1 MPSRTGTSGTRRASW
16 KRSGPPPRAR
26 QAHAKAIAGNPF
38 SALLATVKRDVDARL
53 SGFLDAKL
61 DLAQRHGRDVV
72 EMVSALRGLCLRGG
86 KRLRPAL
93 LVVGYRAADARADL
107 EPALDASVAIE
118 LLQSYFLIH
127 DDWMDSDPVRRGGP
141 SVHVLLTQRF
151 RSAQVGNASA
161 ILAGDY
167 AVALAAEA
175 LARVEV
181 GPGRM
186 QRMLTCFAE
195 MQLDAVAGQQLDILG
210 RTSDVEHVYALK
222 TSSYTVRGPLRLGAL
237 IAGASTRT
245 LTALDR
251 FALPAGIAFQLR
263 DDLLSAF
270 GEPAQTGKPF
280 GGDLKAGKR
289 TPLLLAALA
298 RARGADRKLLE
309 RTVGNRGARDADV
322 RRAVLVLER
331 CGARAE
337 VEARTESLVEQ
348 ALGALRAGRLTAEG
362 RALLEGAAAA
372 LTARQQ

>member
-1 MPSRTGTSGTRRASW
+1 MPSRTGTSAGRPTGSKRSRRPPRPRRAS
-16 KRSGPPPRAR
+16 
-26 QAHAKAIAGNPF
+26 AKALAPNPF
-38 SALLATVKRDVDARL
+38 RRLLATVKRDVDARL
-53 SGFLDAKL
+53 SGFLDAKV

-107 EPALDASVAIE
+107 EPALDAGVAIE

-127 DDWMDSDPVRRGGP
+127 DDWMDRDPVRRGGP
-141 SVHVLLTQRF
+141 SVHVLLAQRF
-151 RSAQVGNASA
+151 RSAHAGNASA

-167 AVALAAEA
+167 AVALASEA
-175 LARVEV
+175 LARVEAA
-181 GPGRM
+181 PGRM
-186 QRMLTCFAE
+186 HRILTCFAE

-210 RTSDVEHVYALK
+210 RTRDVEHVYALK

-237 IAGASTRT
+237 LAGASART

-280 GGDLKAGKR
+280 GSDLKGGKR
-289 TPLLLAALA
+289 TPLLLVALA
-298 RARGADRKLLE
+298 RARGADRELLE
-309 RTVGNRGARDADV
+309 RTLGNRRARDADV
-322 RRAVLVLER
+322 RRAVAVLER

-337 VEARTESLVEQ
+337 VEARIEALVEE
-348 ALGALRAGRLTAEG
+348 ALGALRVGRLTAEG